1 MHLGDFYR
9 IVIETYQQF
18 GGLLLSLL
26 QKDAE
31 FIMSVFFVCNIRHCL
46 RKSVIYVT
54 AMVRKHWQKK
64 INQLKCIVLVF
75 GQVLISD

>member
-1 MHLGDFYR
+1 MHLGDFSR

-31 FIMSVFFVCNIRHCL
+31 FIMSVFFVTL
-46 RKSVIYVT
+46 D
-54 AMVRKHWQKK
+54 
-64 INQLKCIVLVF
+64 IV
-75 GQVLISD
+75 